1 MAMIFEQEGFMKL
14 KVIKNVKCRLKD
26 KKNRLI
32 VLNVV

>member
-14 KVIKNVKCRLKD
+14 KVIKNVKSRLKD

-32 VLNVV
+32 GLNVV

>member
-14 KVIKNVKCRLKD
+14 KGVKNVKCRLKD
-26 KKNRLI
+26 KKNQLV